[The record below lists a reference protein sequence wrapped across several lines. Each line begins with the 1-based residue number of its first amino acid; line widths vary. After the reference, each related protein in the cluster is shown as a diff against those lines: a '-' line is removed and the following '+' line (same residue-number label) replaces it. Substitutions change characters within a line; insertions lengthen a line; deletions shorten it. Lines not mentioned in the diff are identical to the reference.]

1 MKTTK
6 LTSFL
11 TACAL
16 CLAAGVY
23 AQSPLF
29 METELNLDDVDTLL
43 EDNNLDE
50 ASSRYVSCIMS
61 SFPERATRLGN
72 TASNLLLNPRSSQGN
87 SDAAAALNNVNDSL
101 HTINAK
107 QLSPAKRVEYDL
119 VEKALETDLWKVSQ
133 NPINTD
139 PLYYAQALD
148 SLYDIILSPA
158 SSALRKRLDLE
169 SRLNALPTVAAQ
181 AKANLT
187 QVSPYL
193 AQLAMEKAY
202 YAYLSF
208 DELHNFLVA
217 DAKDEDTSSRL
228 HKTSHTAKSAIRQ
241 MFDTFKT
248 LSQKENMQD
257 FRLGEYNYTNL
268 LKLRY
273 QIEDKPL
280 KLTQK
285 IEDNIKVAQQ
295 NLTQALSPFFQDTAD
310 EEVTVL
316 SDEANAEPTTQKV
329 EKAKKGKK
337 KNEQLRS
344 GKDFYNVANQLPT
357 LPLPEKPLEELQKQA
372 ALLHM
377 RLMDL
382 SILPISH
389 IYFKVGMLPQY
400 YSYQQPFLFVPPYG
414 NPAQPQGVFYVR
426 IPSGN
431 ALSQKAQIAR
441 DFNAPTLK
449 LMLAGELVPG
459 SYYQNLMQHQKITA
473 ATRLLYPSAT
483 LTNGWKSYAKRLAKK
498 HGFISSNEDVL
509 YLAWDEFL
517 HALAAWAD
525 VKLNLRQLAYNDVLS
540 ALTQTYGV
548 EQNTAELML
557 KQIAMHPGEAVS
569 YLYGLSTLE
578 AAHDKYSRKY
588 GKKFNEADFNNKLF
602 QIGNVNPA
610 SLDKELTRLYKK
622 HK

>member
-1 MKTTK
+1 MKITK

-16 CLAAGVY
+16 CLAAGVH
-23 AQSPLF
+23 AQSSMF

-43 EDNNLDE
+43 EDNSLDE
-50 ASSRYVSCIMS
+50 ASSRYVSCIIS
-61 SFPERATRLGN
+61 SYPERATRLGN
-72 TASNLLLNPRSSQGN
+72 TSSNLLLDSRSSQSN

-101 HTINAK
+101 RTINAK
-107 QLSPAKRVEYDL
+107 QLSAAKSIEFAL
-119 VEKALETDLWKVSQ
+119 LQNALETDLWRVRQ

-148 SLYDIILSPA
+148 SLYDVIMAP
-158 SSALRKRLDLE
+158 SSSNLRKRLDLE
-169 SRLNALPTVAAQ
+169 SRLNALPKVAEQ

-187 QVSPYL
+187 QASPFL

-208 DELHNFLVA
+208 DELHKFLLT
-217 DAKDEDTSSRL
+217 DAKDEDTSMRL
-228 HKTSHTAKSAIRQ
+228 HKTSQAAKSAIRQ
-241 MFDTFKT
+241 MFETFKT
-248 LSQKENMQD
+248 LSQNENMND
-257 FRLGEYNYTNL
+257 FRLGEFNYTNL

-273 QIEDKPL
+273 QIEEKPL

-285 IEDNIKVAQQ
+285 LEEGIKTAQQ
-295 NLTQALSPFFQDTAD
+295 NLTQALNPFFQDTAD

-316 SDEANAEPTTQKV
+316 GDEANAEPTTQKV
-329 EKAKKGKK
+329 EKTKKNKK
-337 KNEQLRS
+337 KNDQLRG
-344 GKDFYNVANQLPT
+344 GKDFYNVAAQLPT
-357 LPLPEKPLEELQKQA
+357 LPLPENPLEALQKQA
-372 ALLHM
+372 DLLHM

-389 IYFKVGMLPQY
+389 MSFKFSPLPQY
-400 YSYQQPFLFVPPYG
+400 YSYQLPFLFVPPYG
-414 NPAQPQGVFYVR
+414 NPPQPQGVFYLR

-431 ALSQKAQIAR
+431 ALAQQEQVAR

-449 LMLAGELVPG
+449 LLLAGEVVPG
-459 SYYQNLMQHQKITA
+459 GYYQTLIQHQKINS

-483 LTNGWKSYAKRLAKK
+483 LANGWKAYAKRLAKK
-498 HGFISSNEDVL
+498 HGFISTNEDL
-509 YLAWDEFL
+509 LFLAWDEYL

-525 VKLNLRQLAYNDVLS
+525 AKLNLRQLAYNDVLS

-548 EQNTAELML
+548 EQATAESIL
-557 KQIAMHPGEAVS
+557 KQVVMHPGEAVS
-569 YLYGLSTLE
+569 YSYGLATLE
-578 AAHDKYSRKY
+578 AAHDKYSRKL

-602 QIGNVNPA
+602 QIGNVLPS
-610 SLDKELTRLYKK
+610 SLDKELTRLYQKRK
-622 HK
+622 